1 MIYEI
6 LCQYLTEKNYN
17 EDGSPSDDDD
27 YYMIAKIISNRP
39 VQDIRDEIEKDEWVK
54 EYESSKEIMDLFK
67 TDEYI
72 EDSLR
77 LLKLLSD
84 VGHKEK

>member
-1 MIYEI
+1 MVYEI
-6 LCQYLTEKNYN
+6 LCQYLTKRNYN

-27 YYMIAKIISNRP
+27 YYMIAKIKSNRP

-54 EYESSKEIMDLFK
+54 EYNSSKEIMDLFK

-77 LLKLLSD
+77 ILKLLSE
-84 VGHKEK
+84 VGHKE